1 MYLFEND
8 LVFLSLF
15 SFLLFFIGL
24 LGTILPRSNLIIVL
38 MSVEIILLSIS
49 LNFIFFSVYLDD
61 LFGQICALIILTIAA
76 SESAV
81 GLAILVTFYRFRK
94 TLSID
99 LINYLKG

>member
-1 MYLFEND
+1 
-8 LVFLSLF
+8 
-15 SFLLFFIGL
+15 
-24 LGTILPRSNLIIVL
+24 
-38 MSVEIILLSIS
+38 MSIEIILLSIS
-49 LNFIFFSVYLDD
+49 LNFIFFSIYLDD
-61 LFGQICALIILTIAA
+61 LFGQVCSLIILTIAA